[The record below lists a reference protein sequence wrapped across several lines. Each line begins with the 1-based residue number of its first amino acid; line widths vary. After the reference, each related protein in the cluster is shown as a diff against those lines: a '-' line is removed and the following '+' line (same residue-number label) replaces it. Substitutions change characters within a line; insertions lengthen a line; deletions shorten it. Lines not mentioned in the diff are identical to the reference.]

1 MSWVANELVCD
12 GERFYMEC
20 IREPPEWFL
29 WYQSNV
35 QLTICTHSLSGF
47 GAARKHSMNI
57 KQGFGYSVF
66 ATRTLLEYKRG
77 QDRRKSK
84 QIKGRL
90 KMEGK
95 SSERVLIKKSLILF
109 RSWSGAVIPLSVSR
123 LSCIYFH
130 RNWPISISFPL
141 WNDFI

>member
-57 KQGFGYSVF
+57 KPGSGYSVF

-90 KMEGK
+90 KMEGTY
-95 SSERVLIKKSLILF
+95 SERVLINKYFDFVQVLEWSSYPAQCEQVVLHLFSLEL
-109 RSWSGAVIPLSVSR
+109 ANL
-123 LSCIYFH
+123 
-130 RNWPISISFPL
+130 
-141 WNDFI
+141 D